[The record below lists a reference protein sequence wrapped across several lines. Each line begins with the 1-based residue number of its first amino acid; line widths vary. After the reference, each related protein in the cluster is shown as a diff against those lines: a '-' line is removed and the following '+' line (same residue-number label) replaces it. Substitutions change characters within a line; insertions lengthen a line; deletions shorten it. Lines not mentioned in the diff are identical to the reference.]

1 MEPPYLY
8 RVEGQLT
15 EAVLLSIIHS
25 TRSLPGA
32 KIRTITVSPGGAA
45 EFVRGLL
52 REYRPHTDGLDE
64 DSITLKTPAF
74 EGVPGVRAMIEVSFA
89 LPGGYVSID

>member
-1 MEPPYLY
+1 
-8 RVEGQLT
+8 
-15 EAVLLSIIHS
+15 
-25 TRSLPGA
+25 
-32 KIRTITVSPGGAA
+32 
-45 EFVRGLL
+45 L